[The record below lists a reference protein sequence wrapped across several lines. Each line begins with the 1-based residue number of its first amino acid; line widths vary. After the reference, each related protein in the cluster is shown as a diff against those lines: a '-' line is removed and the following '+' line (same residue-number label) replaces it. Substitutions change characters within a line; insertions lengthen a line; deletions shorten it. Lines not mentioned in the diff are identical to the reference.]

1 MKIAASASGPSL
13 EDLIDP
19 RFGRCACFLII
30 DTGTLDFEVIENSS
44 KNLSGGAGIEAAQRV
59 ADQGVTHVLTG
70 RCGPNAE
77 KVLSAA
83 NIRIVD
89 GCDGT
94 VREAVERFRAGPVA
108 SAQRPPVSG
117 TAAPEPLSPA
127 TSRPAGADQPGG
139 FSGRGSGRGMGQ
151 GRGRG
156 IGGGGG
162 RGMGGGGGRGMGRRC
177 GVGSPA
183 GSVPKRPQ
191 SAAALEDETARLKQE
206 VEQLRLL
213 LREKEQRIRHLDGG
227 ETDRR
232 SG

>member
-1 MKIAASASGPSL
+1 MKIAISAAGPSL
-13 EDLIDP
+13 EDLVDP

-30 DTGTLDFEVIENSS
+30 DTGTLEFEMIENSS

-83 NIRIVD
+83 GIKIVD
-89 GCDGT
+89 GCEGT
-94 VREAVERFRAGPVA
+94 VREAVERFRSGDVS

-117 TAAPEPLSPA
+117 TPA
-127 TSRPAGADQPGG
+127 TRPLAPAPSRQSIADRPGR
-139 FSGRGSGRGMGQ
+139 SASRGSGRGMGQ
-151 GRGRG
+151 
-156 IGGGGG
+156 GGG

-177 GVGSPA
+177 GMDYPA
-183 GSVPKRPQ
+183 GSVRTPPQ
-191 SAAALEDETARLKQE
+191 SAAGLEDDVARLKQE
-206 VEQLRLL
+206 AEQLRQQ
-213 LREKEQRIRHLDGG
+213 LRETEQRLRHIEGG
-227 ETDRR
+227 NPGRR

>member
-1 MKIAASASGPSL
+1 LITMKIAVSTAGPSIK
-13 EDLIDP
+13 DLVDP

-30 DTGTLDFEVIENSS
+30 DTDTLDFEVIENSS

-83 NIRIVD
+83 GIRIVD
-89 GCDGT
+89 GCAGT
-94 VREAVERFRAGPVA
+94 VRETVERFRSGPVS
-108 SAQRPPVSG
+108 SAQQPPASG

-127 TSRPAGADQPGG
+127 PSRPAVADRPGG
-139 FSGRGSGRGMGQ
+139 SAGRGSGQ
-151 GRGRG
+151 
-156 IGGGGG
+156 GGG

-177 GVGSPA
+177 GVSDLS
-183 GSVPKRPQ
+183 GSVPKRPP
-191 SAAALEDETARLKQE
+191 SAAGLEDDAARLKQE
-206 VEQLRLL
+206 AERLRQQ
-213 LREKEQRIRHLDGG
+213 LREKEERIRRLEGRDPG
-227 ETDRR
+227 RR